1 MLTLIKE
8 IIYPPVSGFLP
19 ESLLLIVIMFALA
32 GLVFAFILLAV
43 LFFTW
48 MERKVSAHIQS
59 RLGPM
64 YTGGWHGWMQPLADG
79 IKLLTKE
86 DIVPAGADRALF
98 ILAPFLVLG
107 SAFAVYVALPLGGR
121 LFLADLN
128 IGIYYILAISSLGAV
143 GIIMAGWASNNKWS
157 LLGAMRSAAQIVSYE
172 VPVALCILTVVVIAS
187 SLSLREIVEA
197 QAGGIYRWF
206 IFRNPF
212 TFLAF
217 GIYFLGS
224 LAEVNRNPFD
234 MPEAES
240 ELVAGFHTE
249 YSGIRFS
256 LFFLAEYANMLA
268 VSLIAAILFLG
279 GWYGPLVDSEIP
291 GALVLILKALFLVF
305 VQMWLRFTLPRLR
318 VDQLMHVC
326 WKVFVPLAFLSL
338 IGASVLE
345 LV

>member
-1 MLTLIKE
+1 MLPVIKE
-8 IIYPPVSGFLP
+8 IIYPLVSGFLP

-32 GLVFAFILLAV
+32 GLVFAFISLAV
-43 LFFTW
+43 MFFTW

-64 YTGGWHGWMQPLADG
+64 YTGGWHGWMQPLADA

-86 DIVPAGADRALF
+86 DIVPAGADRVLF
-98 ILAPFLVLG
+98 VLAPFLVLG

-128 IGIYYILAISSLGAV
+128 IGIYYILAISSLAAV

-197 QAGGIYRWF
+197 QAGGIHRWF